1 MEKGL
6 TVNKKTII
14 KALKVKNSKFT
25 YHSRANKNLI
35 KLAVS
40 WKGLL
45 QLGSR
50 PHRVRN
56 PLGFQTKRIMT
67 PMRFYYHAVISLSM
81 IPPI

>member
-1 MEKGL
+1 MK
-6 TVNKKTII
+6 KKTIL

-50 PHRVRN
+50 PHRVHN
-56 PLGFQTKRIMT
+56 PLGSGNERYSVFDNRPK
-67 PMRFYYHAVISLSM
+67 
-81 IPPI
+81 PIVWPLKK